1 MNLNQIKLKQTP
13 KWVLVFS
20 SNNEITVHLL
30 KSTLEN
36 ESLPVMMNNIKDSF
50 YHIGYIELYV
60 PSEFEQEAKQLINK
74 INV

>member
-1 MNLNQIKLKQTP
+1 MNLNQIKLTQTP
-13 KWVLVFS
+13 KWVLLFS

-36 ESLPVMMNNIKDSF
+36 ESVPVMINNIKDSF
-50 YHIGYIELYV
+50 YHIGYIEVYV
-60 PSEFEQEAKQLINK
+60 LSEFEQKAKQLIKK